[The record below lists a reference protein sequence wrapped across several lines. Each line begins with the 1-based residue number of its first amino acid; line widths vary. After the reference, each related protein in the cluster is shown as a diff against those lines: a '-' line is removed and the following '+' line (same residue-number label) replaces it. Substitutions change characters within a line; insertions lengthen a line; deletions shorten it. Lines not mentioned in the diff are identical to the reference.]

1 MDTRT
6 SYWSLIWK
14 IFHLLL
20 YISCTQT
27 WLKPEPN
34 MTRNLPEPD
43 PNLIRSQPE
52 PYMNSTQTWTEADP
66 NMIFFLIRLNRRRP
80 CSRHVENPPFAKRSL
95 VDHDNFLGVLLPPLI
110 RFIHLKTSFVV
121 SYSFNLLLYCN
132 WKFVQKECIKNFKH
146 NV

>member
-1 MDTRT
+1 MKKFVHTCFFILGTCNR
-6 SYWSLIWK
+6 
-14 IFHLLL
+14 
-20 YISCTQT
+20 T
-27 WLKPEPN
+27 WLKPDPN

>member
-1 MDTRT
+1 MKKFFTCFFI
-6 SYWSLIWK
+6 L
-14 IFHLLL
+14 
-20 YISCTQT
+20 
-27 WLKPEPN
+27 PA
-34 MTRNLPEPD
+34 PEPD
-43 PNLIRSQPE
+43 SNLI
-52 PYMNSTQTWTEADP
+52 QTWPVTYPNPTQIWSKLDP
-66 NMIFFLIRLNRRRP
+66 NPNPTWTLPELDPNPTWSRPKYDFFLIRLNRRRP